1 MTTYKQPPT
10 TFEEL
15 IAPLPEEIQNIS
27 LHLKKRIKDTLP
39 EVDENVSG
47 GKKMAMALYSFDN
60 PNNVICGIQPTETMC
75 KLFFHG
81 WKELEKKGFEI
92 EGSGKSARHIKVRSE
107 SDLQPEII
115 EEMLVIVK
123 NELLR

>member
-10 TFEEL
+10 TFKEL
-15 IAPLPEEIQNIS
+15 IEPLPEEIQIIS
-27 LHLKKRIKDTLP
+27 WRLQKIIVEILP
-39 EVDENVSG
+39 EVAENVSG

-81 WKELEKKGFEI
+81 WEELKKKGFEI
-92 EGSGKSARHIKVRSE
+92 EGSGKNARHIKLRTE
-107 SDLQPEII
+107 SDLHPEII
-115 EEMLVIVK
+115 EKMLVIVK
-123 NELLR
+123 NQLLR